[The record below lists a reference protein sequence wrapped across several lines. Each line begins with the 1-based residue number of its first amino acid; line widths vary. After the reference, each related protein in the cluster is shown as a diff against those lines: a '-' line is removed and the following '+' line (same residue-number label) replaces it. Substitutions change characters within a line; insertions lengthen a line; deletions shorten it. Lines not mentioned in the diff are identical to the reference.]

1 METQRK
7 WSFVTDSPCDC
18 GAPACAKA
26 AHELAEAMRRREAIL
41 RAAEAELEMPLLA
54 TWGDIALTSR
64 PAQV

>member
-1 METQRK
+1 
-7 WSFVTDSPCDC
+7 
-18 GAPACAKA
+18 
-26 AHELAEAMRRREAIL
+26 MRRREAIL